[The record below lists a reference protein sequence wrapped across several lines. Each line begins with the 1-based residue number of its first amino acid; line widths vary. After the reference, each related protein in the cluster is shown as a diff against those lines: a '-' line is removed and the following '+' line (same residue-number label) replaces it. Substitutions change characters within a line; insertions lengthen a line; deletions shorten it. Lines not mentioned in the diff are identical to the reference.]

1 MKAEYT
7 FGDLLEIIKKL
18 RGEGG
23 CPWDRE
29 QTHESIR
36 GCFIEETYEALEAM
50 DRGEMDKFADELGDV
65 LLQIVFHARIAE
77 EAGEFSM
84 KDVTTHI
91 CRKMIERHPHVFG
104 DIVVKDSGEVLD
116 NWDEIKRTQR
126 GQRTP
131 REALD
136 DVSHALP
143 SLMRSVK
150 IAHKAKKYGV
160 LSETPEEAG
169 RKAREIL
176 QEEEVD
182 FGALLW
188 HISVMAEAK
197 GVDLEE
203 KLQKNT
209 DFFIQQM

>member
-1 MKAEYT
+1 MKEVYK
-7 FGDLLEIIKKL
+7 FEDLLEIMKKL

-36 GCFIEETYEALEAM
+36 ACFIEETYEALEAM
-50 DRGEMDKFADELGDV
+50 DKGEMDKFADELGDV
-65 LLQIVFHARIAE
+65 LLQIVFHARIGE
-77 EAGEFSM
+77 EAGEFSID
-84 KDVTTHI
+84 DVTTHI

-104 DIVVKDSGEVLD
+104 DIVVKNSGEVLD

-131 REALD
+131 KEALD

-150 IAHKAKKYGV
+150 VAHKAKKYGV
-160 LSETPEEAG
+160 LSETADEA
-169 RKAREIL
+169 KAKATEIL
-176 QEEEVD
+176 QGDEVD

-188 HISVMAEAK
+188 HLSVLAEAN
-197 GVDLEE
+197 GADLEE
-203 KLQKNT
+203 KLQKST
-209 DFFIQQM
+209 DSFIQQM